1 MTEGQ
6 ELAIGYELFIRE
18 YCNGHWILPE
28 DFEAISATTLESLL
42 LRSLQ
47 ILPAETTLL
56 SFNLEQ
62 TQFIDPQYA
71 EMVARVQAQTS
82 IRLFAELT
90 ERNSP
95 TVTADQLICASQY
108 FKHLGLLV
116 CVDDVGT
123 GDNQT
128 NLVLQ
133 LDDYVDEYKF
143 ALQNLR
149 PFNDIKT
156 VEPELNYW
164 YELAASHHKV
174 LAIEGVETAAE
185 LDFVQQYYPCDIIQ
199 GYYIGRPV
207 KLFDPVAEKH
217 EQR

>member
-18 YCNGHWILPE
+18 YRDGHWILPE
-28 DFEAISATTLESLL
+28 DFEAISAATLESLL
-42 LRSLQ
+42 LKSLQ
-47 ILPAETTLL
+47 ILPTETTLL

-71 EMVARVQAQTS
+71 DMIARVQAQTQ
-82 IRLFAELT
+82 IRLFTELT
-90 ERNSP
+90 ERNNP
-95 TVTADQLICASQY
+95 AVTVSQLLGASQH
-108 FKHLGLLV
+108 FKQLGLLV

-123 GDNQT
+123 GDNQPT
-128 NLVLQ
+128 LVMQ

-149 PFNDIKT
+149 PFNAIQS
-156 VEPELNYW
+156 VEPELKYW
-164 YELAASHHKV
+164 YDLAATHHKV
-174 LAIEGVETAAE
+174 LAIEGVETADE
-185 LDFVQQYYPCDIIQ
+185 LAFVQHHYPCDIIQ

-207 KLFDPVAEKH
+207 KLFDPVAEKRK
-217 EQR
+217 QR